1 MSTQH
6 TQSSTTVPHG
16 AFIRFLATMDRRWIF
31 LAMMLAVGMPIL
43 LKLRPPESPGPLSN
57 ATFAAIEHLPA
68 GSRVLLSFDYDP
80 ASEGEL
86 QPMAN
91 AFVHHCASKGHK
103 LAFMALWPLGAQKA
117 NETVDNV
124 LKPFHPEYKLGV
136 DYCMLG
142 YKAGNEGVIK
152 VIVTDL
158 LQQYSTDASG
168 TPLGEVPML
177 KGVSNIQAFDLILN
191 VSAGYPGAKE
201 WAQYA
206 TSAYPD
212 AFSLLVGTT
221 GVQSN
226 QLYPY
231 YPTQM
236 KGMLVAIKGAA
247 EYEVLV
253 NAKYG
258 NTPAIVAAQRMMS
271 SREGERASE
280 NASGDTPES
289 GVPAI
294 LQEGQRRMG
303 PQLIA
308 HLLMVTLI
316 VLGNVV
322 YFATRSKGATR

>member
-1 MSTQH
+1 
-6 TQSSTTVPHG
+6 
-16 AFIRFLATMDRRWIF
+16 MDRRWIF
-31 LAMMLAVGMPIL
+31 LAMMLAVGTPIL
-43 LKLRPPESPGPLSN
+43 VQLRPTETAGPLSK
-57 ATFAAIEHLPA
+57 ATFDAIEATPE
-68 GSRVLLSFDYDP
+68 GSRVLLAFDYDP

-91 AFVHHCASKGHK
+91 AFVHHCASKGHR
-103 LAFMALWPLGAQKA
+103 LAFLALWPLGAQKA
-117 NETVDNV
+117 TETVDTI
-124 LKPFHPEYKLGV
+124 LKPFHPEYKLGT

-152 VIVTDL
+152 VIVTTL
-158 LQQYSTDASG
+158 LQQFPTDASG
-168 TPLGEVPML
+168 TPLQEVPML
-177 KGVSNIQAFDLILN
+177 KGVANIQAFDLIIN
-191 VSAGYPGAKE
+191 ISAGYPGAKE

-212 AFSLLVGTT
+212 AFTLLVGTT

-231 YPTQM
+231 YPGQM
-236 KGMLVAIKGAA
+236 EGMLVAIKGAA

-253 NAKYG
+253 NEKYG
-258 NTPAIVAAQRMMS
+258 KTKAIAEAQAAMRKS
-271 SREGERASE
+271 SGIGESE
-280 NASGDTPES
+280 TQ
-289 GVPAI
+289 VPPV

-308 HLLMVTLI
+308 HLLMVSLI

-322 YFATRSKGATR
+322 YFATRTKGATR

>member
-6 TQSSTTVPHG
+6 TQSSNAQHG
-16 AFIRFLATMDRRWIF
+16 PFIRFLATLDRRWIF
-31 LAMMLAVGMPIL
+31 LAMMLAVGTPIL
-43 LKLRPPESPGPLSN
+43 LQLRPAETAGPLST
-57 ATFAAIEHLPA
+57 ATFDVIEALPA
-68 GSRVLLSFDYDP
+68 GSRVLFAFDYDP

-103 LAFMALWPLGAQKA
+103 LAFLALWPLGAQKA
-117 NETVDNV
+117 NETAETI
-124 LKPFHPEYKLGV
+124 LKPFHPEYQAGV

-158 LQQYSTDASG
+158 LQVYQADVNG
-168 TPLGEVPML
+168 TPLSEIPML
-177 KGVSNIQAFDLILN
+177 KGVTNIQAFDLIIN
-191 VSAGYPGAKE
+191 ISAGYPGSKE
-201 WAQYA
+201 WAQYG

-212 AFSLLVGTT
+212 AFILLVGTT

-231 YPTQM
+231 YPAQM

-253 NAKYG
+253 NGKYG
-258 NTPAIVAAQRMMS
+258 ETAAILAAQAAMS
-271 SREGERASE
+271 AT
-280 NASGDTPES
+280 SGGAMKET
-289 GVPAI
+289 GVPAV

-303 PQLIA
+303 PQLVA

-316 VLGNVV
+316 VLGNIV
-322 YFATRSKGATR
+322 YFATRTKGAAR

>member
-1 MSTQH
+1 
-6 TQSSTTVPHG
+6 
-16 AFIRFLATMDRRWIF
+16 
-31 LAMMLAVGMPIL
+31 
-43 LKLRPPESPGPLSN
+43 
-57 ATFAAIEHLPA
+57 
-68 GSRVLLSFDYDP
+68 
-80 ASEGEL
+80 
-86 QPMAN
+86 
-91 AFVHHCASKGHK
+91 
-103 LAFMALWPLGAQKA
+103 
-117 NETVDNV
+117 
-124 LKPFHPEYKLGV
+124 
-136 DYCMLG
+136 
-142 YKAGNEGVIK
+142 
-152 VIVTDL
+152 
-158 LQQYSTDASG
+158 
-168 TPLGEVPML
+168 ML

-191 VSAGYPGAKE
+191 VSAGNPGAKE

-271 SREGERASE
+271 SREGESASE